1 MDAGPGRGPERRLN
15 FSVGGA
21 APSQRPISLPTVL
34 QTSRRHPA
42 ERQTAALR
50 SVRTDTPTAQPEHR
64 TNIAVF
70 GATGGTGRAV
80 IHDLLAAGHSVTALI
95 RDPAKLAAAPGLTV
109 LQGDATNS
117 ADVARAVPGHDA
129 VVVSL
134 GNSQSPFGALFGARR
149 TTPRDICEAGTRV
162 IVGAMRDASVA
173 RLVVVTAF
181 GVGDTRDR
189 APLVAKIFFTLLL
202 REQMADKEKQEAV
215 VKASGLDWTL
225 IQPVG
230 LSDALASGHP
240 VVGTPGPMGKQRVSR
255 ADVAAV
261 VVQAVTQGTYLRQTV
276 TVAG

>member
-1 MDAGPGRGPERRLN
+1 MN
-15 FSVGGA
+15 V
-21 APSQRPISLPTVL
+21 
-34 QTSRRHPA
+34 
-42 ERQTAALR
+42 
-50 SVRTDTPTAQPEHR
+50 
-64 TNIAVF
+64 AVF

-80 IHDLLAAGHSVTALI
+80 IRDLLAAGHTVTALV
-95 RDPAKLAAAPGLTV
+95 RDPSKLAPAPGLAV
-109 LQGDATNS
+109 VPGDATNS

-134 GNSQSPFGALFGARR
+134 GSSQSPFRSLFGARR
-149 TTPRDICEAGTRV
+149 TTPRNICEAGTRV
-162 IVGAMRDASVA
+162 IVGAMRDAAVL

-189 APLVAKIFFTLLL
+189 APLVAKIFFAVLL

-225 IQPVG
+225 VQPVG
-230 LSDALASGHP
+230 LSDAPASGRP
-240 VVGTPGPMGKQRVSR
+240 VVGTPGGMGKHRVSR

-261 VVQAVTQGTYLRQTV
+261 VLQALAEGKYVRQTV